1 MKVEIDKN
9 GVITGYCTIGD
20 IDGSVEMELPEE
32 VLQNFQPGRY
42 LVQDG
47 QVLENPAFIPPM
59 PLEDAERIAELKKAL
74 YDTDYQVIK
83 CMEAQLLGA
92 PAPYVV
98 DDLHA
103 QRQAWRDE
111 INALGG

>member
-1 MKVEIDKN
+1 MKVKTDEN
-9 GVITGYCTIGD
+9 GVITGYCTVGNIE
-20 IDGSVEMELPEE
+20 GSVEMELPEE

-42 LVQDG
+42 LVRDG
-47 QVLENPAFIPPM
+47 QVVGNPAFVPPM
-59 PLEDAERIAELKKAL
+59 PQEDVERIAELKRAL
-74 YDTDYQVIK
+74 SDTDYQVIK

-92 PAPYVV
+92 PVPYAV

-111 INALGG
+111 INMLGG